1 MLVYDRR
8 SEVTG
13 RRWMLI
19 CGHVYQATWTYLAS
33 YMKAQEVSRE
43 LSRSERAFR
52 GYYLAESNPRKVRA
66 PC

>member
-1 MLVYDRR
+1 
-8 SEVTG
+8 
-13 RRWMLI
+13 MLI
-19 CGHVYQATWTYLAS
+19 RNHVYQAAWTYLAS

-43 LSRSERAFR
+43 LSWGERAFR